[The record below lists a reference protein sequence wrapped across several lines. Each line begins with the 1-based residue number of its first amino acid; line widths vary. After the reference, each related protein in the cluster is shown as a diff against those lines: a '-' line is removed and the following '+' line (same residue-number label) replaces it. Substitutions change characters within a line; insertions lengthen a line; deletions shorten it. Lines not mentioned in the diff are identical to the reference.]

1 MSGII
6 DDLNESRYDN
16 AHIED
21 SETETSET
29 NHTEMDED
37 VLQFENTLQP
47 QQRPNRENA
56 GQGISSL
63 EPTFTGKTYD
73 DVKKKIQFLMYEKK
87 HETEKKNTFD
97 VETSIKAY
105 VNVMFT
111 QMQATRGFK
120 LFGERAVAVMIKE
133 LKQLEE
139 GPMPG
144 KKVVTAI
151 NTDTLSTEDKAKPL
165 NVVNLIK
172 QKRDGTIKGRTCADG
187 SKQKRYLGKD
197 ESVASPTVSL
207 VP

>member
-16 AHIED
+16 AHIDD
-21 SETETSET
+21 SETKTSET
-29 NHTEMDED
+29 NYTEMDED
-37 VLQFENTLQP
+37 TLQIENTLQP

-56 GQGISSL
+56 EQIISRL

-73 DVKKKIQFLMYEKK
+73 DVKKKMQFLMKK
-87 HETEKKNTFD
+87 KNHETKKKNTFD
-97 VETSIKAY
+97 VETSIKVS

-120 LFGERAVAVMIKE
+120 LFGEHAVAATIKK

-151 NTDTLSTEDKAKPL
+151 NPDTLSAMDKAK
-165 NVVNLIK
+165 
-172 QKRDGTIKGRTCADG
+172 
-187 SKQKRYLGKD
+187 
-197 ESVASPTVSL
+197 
-207 VP
+207 